1 MALAVVVLAAGMGTR
16 MKSKLPKMLHEAAG
30 RPLLEHVLRAVQPLN
45 PERTVVVVGHG
56 SEAVKERVS
65 AYDVTFV
72 TQEKQLGTGH
82 ALLQAKEALR
92 DFVGDV
98 LVLNGDGPLIKTETL
113 RDLVAL
119 QRGRRGM
126 TLVTC
131 KVGDPTGLGRI
142 LRNAAGRVFKIVE
155 EKDASPDEKH
165 ISEVNPGLYIFDAT
179 VFDKA
184 SGLLNDNAAG
194 EYYITDLPH
203 LYLSAGDDVN
213 TLSVADETEV
223 LGVNDRRHLAQIDKI
238 LRDRIRD
245 RWLDAGVTMTSA
257 DMTFIDDAV
266 FVGPDVV
273 LEPGVV
279 LKGGTHIGEGA
290 QIGAYAYLED
300 CTVEAEARIAPH
312 TVRRGGTLA

>member
-56 SEAVKERVS
+56 SEAVKERAS

-82 ALLQAKEALR
+82 AVLQAKEALR

-119 QRGRRGM
+119 QRGRPGM

-165 ISEVNPGLYIFDAT
+165 INEVNPGLYIFDAT

-184 SGLLNDNAAG
+184 AGLSNDNAAG

-257 DMTFIDDAV
+257 DTTFIDDAV
-266 FVGPDVV
+266 FLGPDVV

-279 LKGGTHIGEGA
+279 LKGETHIGEGA
-290 QIGAYAYLED
+290 WVGAYAYLED
-300 CTVEAEARIAPH
+300 CTVEAQARVAPH
-312 TVRRGGTLA
+312 TVRRGETLA